1 MKRDLKAL
9 STDAYDVL
17 IIGGGIYGACLAWDA
32 VLRGLSVALL
42 EKRDFGSATSSNSLK
57 IIHGGL
63 RYLQHADFKRMR
75 ESIRERT
82 TLMRIAPHLVHPLP
96 ILIPTYG
103 RGING
108 KGALYLAMLLNDL
121 ISYDR
126 NNLRDPGKHI
136 PRGRIIARREVLQ
149 LIDGMRP
156 ENLTGAA
163 IFIDAQV
170 YNSERLVLSFL
181 HSAEKAG
188 AEVANYVRVTGFLR
202 QGDSIIGVIAK
213 DELSGDSFEV
223 RSKMVVNAT
232 GPWSDSIHSLLK
244 EQWPSHIP
252 LAKAFNIVTRPL
264 VQTHALG
271 LFSRRMYRDAGAV
284 VRKGG
289 RFLFIS
295 PWRNYSLIGTAYLP
309 YDENPDQCSVTE
321 EEIQNFLD
329 EINEAYPSAE
339 LKMEDVLLVQSG
351 LLPCAS
357 ISHHRKECQL
367 LKQYQI
373 RDHRAEGVTGLI
385 SVIGVKYTT
394 ARHVAEKVVDSIFES
409 WGQIPP
415 EARSSATPLYGGGI
429 DNFNAFLDDEIR
441 KQGQV
446 LGEAEV
452 RRLIYNYGS
461 AYQDV
466 LRRVDGGAE
475 GVRTRDDLRLLKAEV
490 LHGID
495 QEMAQTL
502 SDVVFRRTEIGSA
515 GHPGESML
523 ERSAQ
528 IMGLALGWSSERRQQ
543 ELQAVTTTF
552 TRSHAAMR
560 RDGTQ
565 LAGAAIQ

>member
-75 ESIRERT
+75 ESICERT

-108 KGALYLAMLLNDL
+108 RGALYLAMLLNDW

-136 PRGRIIARREVLQ
+136 PRGRIITRREVLQ
-149 LIDGMRP
+149 LIDGVCS

-163 IFIDAQV
+163 IFVDAQV

-188 AEVANYVRVTGFLR
+188 AEVANYVRATGFLR
-202 QGDSIIGVIAK
+202 QGDSITGVIAK
-213 DELSGDSFEV
+213 DELSGDTFEV

-232 GPWSDSIHSLLK
+232 GPWVNSIHSLLK
-244 EQWPSHIP
+244 GQWPSHIP
-252 LAKAFNIVTRPL
+252 FGKAFNIVTRPL
-264 VQTHALG
+264 VQTYALG
-271 LFSRRMYRDAGAV
+271 LFSRRMYRDADAV

-295 PWRNYSLIGTAYLP
+295 PWRNCSLIGTAYLP
-309 YDENPDQCSVTE
+309 HDENPDQCSVTE

-329 EINEAYPSAE
+329 EINEAYPAAE

-357 ISHHRKECQL
+357 VSHHRKECQL

-373 RDHRAEGVTGLI
+373 HDHRAEGVTGLI

-409 WGQIPP
+409 WGQTPP
-415 EARSSATPLYGGGI
+415 EAKSSATPLYGGEYRQ
-429 DNFNAFLDDEIR
+429 F
-441 KQGQV
+441 QC
-446 LGEAEV
+446 
-452 RRLIYNYGS
+452 
-461 AYQDV
+461 
-466 LRRVDGGAE
+466 
-475 GVRTRDDLRLLKAEV
+475 
-490 LHGID
+490 
-495 QEMAQTL
+495 L
-502 SDVVFRRTEIGSA
+502 S
-515 GHPGESML
+515 
-523 ERSAQ
+523 
-528 IMGLALGWSSERRQQ
+528 
-543 ELQAVTTTF
+543 
-552 TRSHAAMR
+552 
-560 RDGTQ
+560 
-565 LAGAAIQ
+565 

>member
-9 STDAYDVL
+9 SSDSYDVL
-17 IIGGGIYGACLAWDA
+17 VIGGGIYGACLAWEA

-103 RGING
+103 RGANG
-108 KGALYLAMLLNDL
+108 KGALFLAMLLNDL

-126 NNLRDPGKHI
+126 NNLRDPGKYI
-136 PRGRIIARREVLQ
+136 PRGRIIARRDVLQ
-149 LIDGMRP
+149 LVDGVCP

-163 IFIDAQV
+163 IFVDAQV

-181 HSAEKAG
+181 HSAAKAG
-188 AEVANYVRVTGFLR
+188 AEVANYVSVTGFLR
-202 QGDSIIGVIAK
+202 HGDSVTGVIAK
-213 DELSGDSFEV
+213 DELTGDSFEV

-232 GPWSDSIHSLLK
+232 GPWVDSIHGLLK
-244 EQWPSHIP
+244 GQWPSRLP

-264 VQTHALG
+264 LPTHALG
-271 LFSRRMYRDAGAV
+271 VFSRRTYRDADAV

-289 RFLFIS
+289 RFIFIT

-309 YDENPDQCSVTE
+309 YDENPDQCTVTE
-321 EEIQNFLD
+321 EELQNFLD

-339 LKMEDVLLVQSG
+339 LKIEDVLLVQAG

-373 RDHRAEGVTGLI
+373 LDHRKEGVKGLI

-394 ARHVAEKVVDSIFES
+394 ARHVAEKVVDRIFES
-409 WGQIPP
+409 WGRIPP
-415 EARSSATPLYGGGI
+415 VAKSSSTPLYGGGI
-429 DNFNAFLDDEIR
+429 DNFNAFLDGEIR
-441 KQGQV
+441 KQGPV
-446 LGEAEV
+446 FGEAEV

-466 LRRVDGGAE
+466 LWHVDGGSE
-475 GVRTRDDLRLLKAEV
+475 GVRTRDDLCLLKAEV

-515 GHPGESML
+515 GYPWKSTL

-528 IMGLALGWSSERRQQ
+528 IMGLALGWSSERCQQ
-543 ELQAVTTTF
+543 ELREVTATF

-565 LAGAAIQ
+565 LAGAAVQ